1 MTDETARAVA
11 TAAKALSDAGL
22 ICEERRPPH
31 VERGNEMWLKLFSR
45 ASVVQLRKVYTG
57 REREGGSFVSWR
69 LATADDNPP
78 PALDVYIADWME
90 RDRLREELVEW
101 MQTTPIIVAP
111 VGATPAYAHDT
122 LKVNVNGVTMGTFQ
136 SVQLRANIQRFRP
149 ACRHGAGGTNEMTG
163 CRSEFRL
170 WDGLLR
176 RRWYWR
182 LRKSWRGHFSAILI
196 CAICIICVICG
207 WESIMEPVLQFWLF
221 SSSDFIAIVL
231 LVIAAKTIRIVPQAT
246 VMLVERL
253 GKFDKVASSGLNIL
267 VPFLDKPRAVYW
279 TNTRPG
285 VTSIDLREQYID
297 LPPQPV
303 ITRDNVT
310 IHVDSVVYWQ
320 ITDPVKAVYEMNDLV
335 GGIVQLTITGMRAV
349 MGDMDLDHTLS
360 QRDQINSKLR
370 LILDEATDKWGV
382 KVTRVDVKNI
392 NPPEDVRITMEKQM
406 TAERNRRALVLQAE
420 GDRQAAITRAEG
432 EKQAA
437 VTRAE
442 GEKQSAILAAEGA
455 AQARLRNA
463 EAESEA
469 INRIAQ
475 AIPGGDPGQYLIT
488 TRYIDSL
495 RDMTRTSNSKVI
507 FMPVETSAMLSSVGA
522 IKEVLSQTG
531 ERDDKEQLP
540 PPRPRELPR

>member
-1 MTDETARAVA
+1 MD
-11 TAAKALSDAGL
+11 
-22 ICEERRPPH
+22 PP
-31 VERGNEMWLKLFSR
+31 
-45 ASVVQLRKVYTG
+45 ASV
-57 REREGGSFVSWR
+57 
-69 LATADDNPP
+69 
-78 PALDVYIADWME
+78 
-90 RDRLREELVEW
+90 
-101 MQTTPIIVAP
+101 
-111 VGATPAYAHDT
+111 
-122 LKVNVNGVTMGTFQ
+122 
-136 SVQLRANIQRFRP
+136 
-149 ACRHGAGGTNEMTG
+149 
-163 CRSEFRL
+163 
-170 WDGLLR
+170 LL
-176 RRWYWR
+176 
-182 LRKSWRGHFSAILI
+182 F
-196 CAICIICVICG
+196 
-207 WESIMEPVLQFWLF
+207 LF
-221 SSSDFIAIVL
+221 FGFIGIVL
-231 LVIAAKTIRIVPQAT
+231 LVVAVKTIRIVPQAT

-267 VPFLDKPRAVYW
+267 VPFFDKPRAVYW

-285 VTSIDLREQYID
+285 LVSIDLREQYID

-370 LILDEATDKWGV
+370 IILDEATDKWGV

-463 EAESEA
+463 EAEAEA
-469 INRIAQ
+469 IGRIAD
-475 AIPGGDPGQYLIT
+475 AMHEHGNPAQYLIT
-488 TRYIDSL
+488 TRYIESL
-495 RDMTRTSNSKVI
+495 RDMTRTNNSKVI

-522 IKEVLSQTG
+522 IKEVFAQSGQDSG
-531 ERDDKEQLP
+531 EQPNP
-540 PPRPRELPR
+540 PPPPKPRELPR